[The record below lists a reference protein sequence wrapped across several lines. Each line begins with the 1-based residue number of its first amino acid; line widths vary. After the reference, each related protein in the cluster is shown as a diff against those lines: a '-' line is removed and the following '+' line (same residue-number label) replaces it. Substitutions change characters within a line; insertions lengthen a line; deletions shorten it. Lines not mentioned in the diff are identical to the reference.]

1 MKFLYLA
8 IPTFLILLVFGCSYN
23 QNVGTITE
31 TDSYEKAKEV
41 AWGFIE
47 KKGWN
52 DTAKEGWKSA
62 KVKKVIADNCYEL
75 WDKTYEG
82 KEILTVLFED
92 EENVGVDTP
101 LILVAPDFNEVIGYK
116 ARNFTLHEGEEL
128 AVYLSDIEQMNIG
141 AEMPQLLYAD
151 NKIVVMQGTFGVV
164 VYNMQDSVVTNRISY
179 EQIKSYGI
187 SMMVAS
193 VSQDGTTIF
202 IGNDDIS
209 MSSNEFTHQYDIS
222 TRLIKK
228 TTQQPSNLYRPKSI
242 ELPGYHEQYDDLQ
255 YGTSHNIV
263 ELDNSF
269 IYLRSS
275 YWEMKHLQIV
285 NCPYEDGENKVFDVF
300 K

>member
-1 MKFLYLA
+1 M
-8 IPTFLILLVFGCSYN
+8 ILLVFGCSYN
-23 QNVGTITE
+23 QNVGNITE

-41 AWGFIE
+41 AWEFIE
-47 KKGWN
+47 EKGWN

-62 KVKKVIADNCYEL
+62 KVKKVIADNSYEL

-92 EENVGVDTP
+92 KENVVVDTP
-101 LILVAPDFNEVIGYK
+101 LIFVAPDSNDVIGYM

-141 AEMPQLLYAD
+141 AEMPRLLYAD
-151 NKIVVMQGTFGVV
+151 NKIVVMQGSFGVV
-164 VYNMQDSVVTNRISY
+164 VYNMHDSVVTNRISY

-202 IGNDDIS
+202 IGNDDMS
-209 MSSNEFTHQYDIS
+209 MSSNEFIYTHQYEIS

-242 ELPGYHEQYDDLQ
+242 ESPGYHEQYDDLQ

-275 YWEMKHLQIV
+275 YWEMKYLQIV
-285 NCPYEDGENKVFDVF
+285 NCPYEEGENKVFDVF